1 MDLNLTSKKEGSTL
15 TVLLEGELNTVSAPA
30 LKTLLDEQMPG
41 VNDLIFDFAKCDFV
55 SSAGLRILLSS
66 YKDLKKSQGK
76 MQIIN
81 VGKNFKEVL
90 FITGLDKVF
99 GID

>member
-1 MDLNLTSKKEGSTL
+1 MDLTSKKEGSTL
-15 TVLLEGELNTVSAPA
+15 TVFLEGELNTMSAPE
-30 LKTLLDEQMPG
+30 LMTLLDEQMPG
-41 VNDLIFDFAKCDFV
+41 VDNLIFDFAKCDFV

-66 YKDLKKSQGK
+66 YKALKKSQGQ

-81 VGKNFKEVL
+81 IGKNFKEVL

-99 GID
+99 GIN